1 MDSLWQHWA
10 SGSVDFAKINM
21 SVTVRKAELY
31 TTAGCGLRSSSRHRD
46 SVLGFLR
53 EPTKDYYFHRLLH
66 LNRNVDAGMISRFL
80 FRYLKDF
87 FTSMIGATWLWT
99 ILCFA
104 ASFFSSWFLFAIVW
118 YIVAYAHGEDD
129 DNGDDDDND
138 NDDNDED
145 ARTYLALL

>member
-1 MDSLWQHWA
+1 
-10 SGSVDFAKINM
+10 
-21 SVTVRKAELY
+21 
-31 TTAGCGLRSSSRHRD
+31 
-46 SVLGFLR
+46 
-53 EPTKDYYFHRLLH
+53 
-66 LNRNVDAGMISRFL
+66 MISRFL

-129 DNGDDDDND
+129 DNYNDDDDS
-138 NDDNDED
+138 DED